1 MSKNIAFR
9 RIDVDQY
16 DDEKFKEDQS
26 EQADVGPDQQEVND
40 LLSSGK
46 ASSALKICLQNPPVG
61 TKNDGIKEKSAM
73 LVLRVLSSIKSG
85 EIASAID
92 SLSLE
97 EVDVLMKYI
106 YKGFGMG
113 LDGQQCAS
121 ILTWHDK
128 VLQKGGKGCI
138 VRVLSDRKRL

>member
-16 DDEKFKEDQS
+16 DEEKFKEDQTDHS
-26 EQADVGPDQQEVND
+26 DIGPDENEVNN
-40 LLSSGK
+40 LLVSGN
-46 ASSALKICLQNPPVG
+46 ATAALKVCLQSPPVR
-61 TKNDGIKEKSAM
+61 TKDEGIKEKSAM
-73 LVLRVLSSIKSG
+73 LVLRVLSSIKTG
-85 EIASAID
+85 EIASAVD
-92 SLSLE
+92 SLSFE
-97 EVDVLMKYI
+97 DVDTLMKYI

-113 LDGQQCAS
+113 LDGQQCGYLLS
-121 ILTWHDK
+121 WHDK